1 MAIYLYDGSILE
13 KFKAWTNS
21 ANMHIYGPNE
31 STRLFEIIADTTN
44 DRPIDL
50 PILSIRRPYGYTI
63 LNYNKKP
70 LTYDG
75 MMLEST
81 CKKSITLN
89 AIPISIDYQI
99 DIYTRYYKEADE
111 FMRNIIFNVINFP
124 TLKIIIPYNNSQ
136 IIHNC
141 NMRINSNTVE
151 DNSDIPER
159 LISGQFTRLTL
170 SINIDDAYLWDVRI
184 RDNYYI
190 EPNFIID

>member
-1 MAIYLYDGSILE
+1 MAIYLYDESILE

-50 PILSIRRPYGYTI
+50 PVLSIRRPYGYTI

-75 MMLEST
+75 MMLESK

-111 FMRNIIFNVINFP
+111 FMRNIIFNIINFP